1 MGLFDRL
8 RQSTSTDITLGPAEA
23 FAGIMLLAIAAD
35 GYAATEELDLLY
47 STLSRMRMYR
57 SYPNEVM
64 RRMFDKLSGIVKR
77 NGSDA
82 LFQAAIKVL
91 PHDLYETI
99 FAVATDLVL
108 ADGQVTPEEEAI
120 LQSLYKALQLDDALV
135 NQIINVMIIKN
146 KG

>member
-8 RQSTSTDITLGPAEA
+8 RKSASTEITLGPAEA
-23 FAGIMLLAIAAD
+23 FASIVLIALAAD
-35 GYAATEELDLLY
+35 GHAATEELDLLY

-64 RRMFDKLSGIVKR
+64 RRMFDKLTGIIKR
-77 NGSDA
+77 NGTDA
-82 LFQAAIKVL
+82 LFQAAIAAL

-99 FAVATDLVL
+99 FAVATDMVL
-108 ADGQVTPEEEAI
+108 ADGEVTPEEEAI
-120 LQSLYKALQLDDALV
+120 LNSLYKALDLDETIAS
-135 NQIINVMIIKN
+135 QIINVMIIKN